1 VNTKLPRVIG
11 TVFAASVLAIAT
23 GCARKPAEVSYQRDV
38 APILQKHCAS
48 CHVPG
53 QPGYAASGFDLHGYD
68 SLMKGTRYGPVV
80 LPGDPLTSVL
90 VMLIEG
96 RADPSI
102 KMPHGGANPLTE
114 AEIKTI
120 HEWVKQGARNN

>member
-1 VNTKLPRVIG
+1 MNTKLPYPV
-11 TVFAASVLAIAT
+11 VAASVTLVLAIT
-23 GCARKPAEVSYQRDV
+23 VGCAHKPAEVSYQKDV

-53 QPGYAASGFDLHGYD
+53 QPGFAASGFDLQGYD
-68 SLMKGTRYGPVV
+68 SLMKGTRFGPVV
-80 LPGDPLTSVL
+80 LPGDPMTSVL

-102 KMPHGGANPLTE
+102 TMPHGGANPLTKDE
-114 AEIKTI
+114 AKTI
-120 HEWVKQGARNN
+120 RRWVKQGAENN

>member
-1 VNTKLPRVIG
+1 MI
-11 TVFAASVLAIAT
+11 AAVALMLAFT
-23 GCARKPAEVSYQRDV
+23 SGCARRTAVVSYQKDV

-53 QPGYAASGFDLHGYD
+53 QPGYAASGFDLQGYD
-68 SLMKGTRYGPVV
+68 SLMKGTRYGAVV
-80 LPGDPLTSVL
+80 LPGDPMTSVL

-96 RADPSI
+96 RVDPSI

-114 AEIKTI
+114 TEIKTI
-120 HEWVKQGARNN
+120 RRWVKQGAKNN

>member
-1 VNTKLPRVIG
+1 MRSDRPTWLIL
-11 TVFAASVLAIAT
+11 AALSLAVAP
-23 GCARKPAEVSYQRDV
+23 GCAHKHQQEVSYKTDV
-38 APILQKHCAS
+38 APILAANCAS

-53 QPGYAASGFDLHGYD
+53 QPGFAASGLDLGSYD
-68 SLMKGTRYGPVV
+68 SLMKGTKFGPVV

-102 KMPHGGANPLTE
+102 KMPHGGAKPLT
-114 AEIKTI
+114 ADEIKVI
-120 HEWVKQGARNN
+120 RRWVKQGAKNN